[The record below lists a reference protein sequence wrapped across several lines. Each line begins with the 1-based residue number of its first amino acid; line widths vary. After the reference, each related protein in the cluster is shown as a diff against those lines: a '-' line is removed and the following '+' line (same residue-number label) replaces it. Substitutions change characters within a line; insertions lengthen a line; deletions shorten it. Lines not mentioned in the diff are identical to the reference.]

1 MNKAL
6 LNFKDN
12 IILYIKHFNL
22 ITKIKFNINTKI
34 KNSKIYLSKKSE
46 RLNQ

>member
-1 MNKAL
+1 L
-6 LNFKDN
+6 
-12 IILYIKHFNL
+12 HFNL